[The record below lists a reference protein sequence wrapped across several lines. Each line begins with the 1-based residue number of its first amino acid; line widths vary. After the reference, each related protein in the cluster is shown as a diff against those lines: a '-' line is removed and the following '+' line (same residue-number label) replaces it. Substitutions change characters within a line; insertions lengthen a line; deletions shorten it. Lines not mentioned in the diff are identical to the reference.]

1 MDLEKEWKMHHIK
14 KNWSYL
20 LIINCMDHIVCILT
34 LKCWFFNTHTH
45 YSRILPSGFQ
55 KKIYG
60 YFNRWIGLASTIL
73 FLFAFVSLMH
83 LYVRYIFFLLFRSLV
98 FLFLHWSHSFNTA
111 TYYCESFIYLTIC
124 SMNML
129 DVFFCSVYL
138 IHDEYKS
145 YILFS
150 LLMCSGSHTRI
161 RAADKMCCCFCCCCF
176 FSLVFFIVLIKLLA
190 RLAKCRENKKYF
202 TISV

>member
-1 MDLEKEWKMHHIK
+1 MHHIK

-83 LYVRYIFFLLFRSLV
+83 LYARYIFFV
-98 FLFLHWSHSFNTA
+98 I
-111 TYYCESFIYLTIC
+111 SFIGVFISPLKSLFQHGHILLRIIYLFDH
-124 SMNML
+124 L
-129 DVFFCSVYL
+129 FHEYVGRFF
-138 IHDEYKS
+138 
-145 YILFS
+145 
-150 LLMCSGSHTRI
+150 LLCLSDTRRI
-161 RAADKMCCCFCCCCF
+161 
-176 FSLVFFIVLIKLLA
+176 
-190 RLAKCRENKKYF
+190 
-202 TISV
+202 

>member
-1 MDLEKEWKMHHIK
+1 MSKWTSFIDLEKKWKMHHIK

-83 LYVRYIFFLLFRSLV
+83 LYARYIFFCYFVHWCFYFSIEVTLSTRPHTTANHLFIWPFVPWICWTFFFALFIWYTTNINRIYYSLCWCAAARIHAYVPPIKCVAV
-98 FLFLHWSHSFNTA
+98 FVA
-111 TYYCESFIYLTIC
+111 AA
-124 SMNML
+124 
-129 DVFFCSVYL
+129 FF
-138 IHDEYKS
+138 
-145 YILFS
+145 
-150 LLMCSGSHTRI
+150 R
-161 RAADKMCCCFCCCCF
+161 
-176 FSLVFFIVLIKLLA
+176 
-190 RLAKCRENKKYF
+190 
-202 TISV
+202 